1 MSDNVAKIMHDT
13 VCVVA
18 FVALAIAFRH
28 WWLVSFALI
37 FFIWPSSVP
46 ETTIITTTKDTEDE
60 NNGR

>member
-18 FVALAIAFRH
+18 CVALAIAFSK

-37 FFIWPSSVP
+37 FFLWPSSVP
-46 ETTIITTTKDTEDE
+46 TTTVNTEDKKD
-60 NNGR
+60 GR

>member
-28 WWLVSFALI
+28 WWLVGFALI
-37 FFIWPSSVP
+37 FFIWPSSMP
-46 ETTIITTTKDTEDE
+46 EGTTIVVKTEDE
-60 NNGR
+60 KDERS